1 MDYKNY
7 HVPVLVSHL
16 MANFQ
21 LVSDAVVVDGTMG
34 FAGHASEILSQF
46 PDIHYYGFDKDL
58 AAINVAKQR
67 VNEFENVQI
76 IHSPFSTMFDV
87 LNNNGIKPTHI
98 LLDLGVSS
106 FQIDQSYRGFTFQKD
121 EPLDMR
127 MDLTTP
133 VTAQQLLA
141 TYTEDQL
148 SRLFERE
155 GDIKHSSRLV
165 EQIINRRNN
174 NSLNST
180 FDLVDCVKYG
190 FFVRS
195 RKQFIAMCTKV
206 FQAIRVEVNGELNEL
221 NHFFNGVLAQ
231 KGVIVAII
239 TFQPNEDKA
248 VKRFVKENNLNR
260 ITKKPLQSTYHEAK
274 KNPRERTAKLRIF
287 QV

>member
-16 MANFQ
+16 MAIFNWFQ
-21 LVSDAVVVDGTMG
+21 MLLLLMAQWG
-34 FAGHASEILSQF
+34 FAGHASEILAEFSG
-46 PDIHYYGFDKDL
+46 IHYYGFDKDL
-58 AAINVAKQR
+58 AAIKVAKQR
-67 VNEFENVQI
+67 VDQFENVEI
-76 IHSPFSTMFDV
+76 IHSPFSAMFDV
-87 LNNNGIKPTHI
+87 LKTKNVKPTHI

-127 MDLTTP
+127 MDLTASL
-133 VTAQQLLA
+133 TAHHVLS

-148 SRLFERE
+148 YAYLRR
-155 GDIKHSSRLV
+155 DIKHSSRLV

-174 NSLNST
+174 NALNSS

-206 FQAIRVEVNGELNEL
+206 FQAVRVEVNGELNEL
-221 NHFFNGVLAQ
+221 NHFLNGVLAH

-248 VKRFVKENNLNR
+248 VKRFVKENHLER
-260 ITKKPLQSTYHEAK
+260 ITKKPLQSTYQEAK